1 MEAGVRFAHLVGM
14 SRDFRKLH
22 VFQLA
27 DELLLR
33 VYRISSFPREERFS
47 LQAQV
52 RRAALSASAN
62 IVEGSARRT
71 TREFLNFINIAAGSA
86 TETRYLLDV
95 SGRLGYIPM
104 KDATD
109 LVSRYSKLAARL
121 QALLVSLASEP

>member
-1 MEAGVRFAHLVGM
+1 M

-33 VYRISSFPREERFS
+33 VYRISSFPRDERFS
-47 LQAQV
+47 LQAQL
-52 RRAALSASAN
+52 RRAALSTSAN

-86 TETRYLLDV
+86 TEARYLLDV
-95 SGRLGYIPM
+95 SGRLGYIPVG
-104 KDATD
+104 DATD
-109 LVSRYSKLAARL
+109 FVSRYTELTARL
-121 QALLVSLASEP
+121 QALIVSLAPEP